1 MKKWIWAVLV
11 LLLAWNS
18 FLTYRLLYPNN
29 EENKPNNGIN
39 IEEESVTDYI
49 TDLTSVV
56 EKTRS
61 SVVRVNYRF
70 GKDIVSQSGVIFSNS
85 DNLVY
90 IITSIFPTATNELSV
105 VFDNGKA
112 TNATIVKAD
121 IETGICIISCEVDFS
136 VNAFRL
142 GDASLIEQGEYVVA
156 LASRNKYDSAP
167 VSFGIV
173 SESGL
178 RKLSPSSSWFVDI
191 FETDANIAQEFLGGA
206 LVNVGGELVGIIIDT
221 PFDSNGHMGYALSVD
236 EAKLIFNEALEGE
249 LNRGTLQVVTRDM
262 RKLRAYEKS
271 AWNISLTQDTGVIVL
286 NNNSDNDLLI
296 GDVIVSW
303 NGETVNDYHDLR
315 RLEYESSSKDKVTL
329 TVLRGNR
336 RIEIEAELK

>member
-18 FLTYRLLYPNN
+18 FLTYRLLYPSS

-70 GKDIVSQSGVIFSNS
+70 GKDIVSQSGVIFSNN

-90 IITSIFPTATNELSV
+90 IITSIFPTATNELNV

-112 TNATIVKAD
+112 TSATIVKAD
-121 IETGICIISCEVDFS
+121 IETGICIISTEVDFTVS
-136 VNAFRL
+136 AFRL

-178 RKLSPSSSWFVDI
+178 RKLSMTSSWFVDV
-191 FETDANIAQEFLGGA
+191 FETDANIGREFYGGA
-206 LVNVGGELVGIIIDT
+206 LVNVGGELVGIIVDA
-221 PFDSNGHMGYALSVD
+221 PFDTSENMGYALSVD
-236 EAKLIFNEALEGE
+236 EAKFIFNEVVEGE
-249 LNRGTLQVVTRDM
+249 LQRGTLQVITRDM
-262 RKLRAYEKS
+262 SKLRAYEKS

-286 NNNSDNDLLI
+286 NNSNDNDLLV

-303 NGETVNDYHDLR
+303 NGELINNYRDLR
-315 RLEYESSSKDKVTL
+315 RLEYEANPKDKVVL
-329 TVLRGNR
+329 TVVRGNR
-336 RIEIEAELK
+336 RLEIEVELK